1 MNTLNYIDF
10 YLKFDNN
17 INIDPKKFCQIL
29 CKTKNINIDNKK
41 LGNAFQ
47 KTIYEEF
54 FEEFTHFQMF
64 DSYDSFN
71 SNKKAI
77 KESIIIMNPLEFD
90 NIKILPL
97 ESIIKNDNVLTMM
110 YNKEDLP
117 LSIFPSTS
125 KCYEKHLEQR
135 ISFKIFNRLYLNF
148 STKQYAS
155 EPNDQ
160 YHYIYFNY
168 HYGDKLDVNEHAKS
182 ISEIISK
189 IQE

>member
-77 KESIIIMNPLEFD
+77 KESIIIMNPLEF
-90 NIKILPL
+90 
-97 ESIIKNDNVLTMM
+97 
-110 YNKEDLP
+110 
-117 LSIFPSTS
+117 
-125 KCYEKHLEQR
+125 
-135 ISFKIFNRLYLNF
+135 
-148 STKQYAS
+148 
-155 EPNDQ
+155 
-160 YHYIYFNY
+160 
-168 HYGDKLDVNEHAKS
+168 
-182 ISEIISK
+182 
-189 IQE
+189 